1 MPRAKRRDR
10 EIQRTREDILSA
22 AARVF
27 AKVGYTGATMQE
39 IAREAGYTA
48 PSLYTYFE
56 GKDSL
61 MKQLFEG
68 YIAELLD
75 LFERPTP
82 RGLNF
87 VQSLELL
94 VHSALELC
102 ERRRDVMVAFGN
114 IQSISSGAIDLEAG
128 TIEGRRASA
137 LVIERFAQWLKATAK
152 KGDLTGIDPLEAAHF
167 MYGIIYA
174 FVQRWDQESRA
185 QKLTDLAPK
194 VLDLFLYGIRG
205 VKG

>member
-27 AKVGYTGATMQE
+27 AKVGYAGATMQE

-48 PSLYTYFE
+48 PSLYTYFD

-61 MKQLFEG
+61 MRQLFEG
-68 YIAELLD
+68 YIAELLE

-102 ERRRDVMVAFGN
+102 ERRRDVMIAFGN
-114 IQSISSGAIDLEAG
+114 IQSITNGSVGAESDDIEA
-128 TIEGRRASA
+128 RKASVM
-137 LVIERFAQWLKATAK
+137 VIERFAQWLEATAK
-152 KGDLTGIDPLEAAHF
+152 KGDLTGIDALEAAHF
-167 MYGIIYA
+167 MYGVFYA
-174 FVQRWDQESRA
+174 FVQRWDQEGRTHR
-185 QKLTDLAPK
+185 LTDLAPK
-194 VLDLFLYGIRG
+194 LLDLFLFGIRG

>member
-27 AKVGYTGATMQE
+27 ARVGYTGATMQE

-68 YIAELLD
+68 FIAELLE
-75 LFERPTP
+75 LFERPAP

-87 VQSLELL
+87 AQSLELL

-114 IQSISSGAIDLEAG
+114 VQSISIGNVEIASGA
-128 TIEGRRASA
+128 TEGRKASSM
-137 LVIERFAQWLKATAK
+137 VIERFGHWLKSTAK
-152 KGDLTGIDPLEAAHF
+152 KGDLSGVDPLEAAHF
-167 MYGIIYA
+167 LYGVIYA
-174 FVQRWDQESRA
+174 FVQRWDFEGRTH
-185 QKLTDLAPK
+185 KLTDLAPK
-194 VLDLFLYGIRG
+194 VLDLFLYGVRG
-205 VKG
+205 AKG

>member
-114 IQSISSGAIDLEAG
+114 IQSISSGAIELEAG

-174 FVQRWDQESRA
+174 FVQRWDQEGRA
-185 QKLTDLAPK
+185 EKLTDLAPK